1 LEGALQEG
9 SEARDKAWRA
19 HERDLETLRGELA
32 EAKAEAAALAAD
44 KASLLRQVRVA
55 RLALIR
61 RLMVMLMLCW
71 WGRRRRRRRGA
82 RKRPRRGSGSW
93 RGSVPRPRAGARAA
107 TARTRRRRT
116 RRPPSPPRRYD

>member
-44 KASLLRQVRVA
+44 PAGLSDLRRLLRPRMA
-55 RLALIR
+55 ASPLCDGAGFTRDLELAFQT
-61 RLMVMLMLCW
+61 MW
-71 WGRRRRRRRGA
+71 SA
-82 RKRPRRGSGSW
+82 
-93 RGSVPRPRAGARAA
+93 
-107 TARTRRRRT
+107 
-116 RRPPSPPRRYD
+116 